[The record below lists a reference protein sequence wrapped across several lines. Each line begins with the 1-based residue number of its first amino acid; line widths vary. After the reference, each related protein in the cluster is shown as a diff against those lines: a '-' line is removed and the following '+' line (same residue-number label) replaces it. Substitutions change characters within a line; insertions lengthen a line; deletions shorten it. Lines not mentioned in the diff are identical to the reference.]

1 MKIHS
6 AHFVKSAEALRDYP
20 VSFLPEI
27 AFAGKS
33 NVGKSSLINA
43 LVQRKGLAK
52 TSNSPGRTRLINF
65 FTLNDSLSLVDLPGY
80 GFAKVPAEMQ
90 KKWAPMVEIYLK
102 SRVTLRLVLLLMDI
116 RRDPAGDDL
125 ALLKWFESYGLPC
138 VIVLTKTD
146 KLSRMQ
152 AGKRRQAI
160 VQALGGETGPIV
172 LFSVRTAV
180 GRDELWQLIEKY
192 ISPSD
197 DAGGNN
203 A

>member
-6 AHFVKSAEALRDYP
+6 AHFVKSAEALQDYP
-20 VSFLPEI
+20 VSSLPEI

-102 SRVTLRLVLLLMDI
+102 SRVALRLVLLLMDI

-146 KLSRMQ
+146 KLSRMRV
-152 AGKRRQAI
+152 GKRRQAI

-172 LFSVRTAV
+172 LFSVRTAA
-180 GRDELWQLIEKY
+180 GREELWRLIEKY
-192 ISPSD
+192 IALSE
-197 DAGGNN
+197 GNN